1 MQLEESGVK
10 QAVRFGPLPDGQAC
24 RINALTGTP
33 GDAGAPAHLP
43 IRPLCK
49 RTSADAAA
57 FRKAALSRSCCR
69 PTTSRSWSCSWRRRC
84 KTGCAFRA
92 APGYYGRGM
101 NGLRPPRA
109 LPGPPLPCVS
119 VRCVSGHLRMRQP
132 LRKAALS
139 RSCCRPMIS
148 PWWSCSWRK
157 RCKTGCAFRAA
168 PGWSGMQDKCPY
180 GHPRRCRGPCTP
192 AHPSAV

>member
-1 MQLEESGVK
+1 MPLR
-10 QAVRFGPLPDGQAC
+10 APPAMPGPLHAC
-24 RINALTGTP
+24 PSVRCVSG
-33 GDAGAPAHLP
+33 HL
-43 IRPLCK
+43 RMRQPL
-49 RTSADAAA
+49 
-57 FRKAALSRSCCR
+57 RKAVLSRSCCR
-69 PTTSRSWSCSWRRRC
+69 PTTSRSWSCSWRKRC

-109 LPGPPLPCVS
+109 FPGPPLPCVS

-148 PWWSCSWRK
+148 RLWSCSWRRWYK
-157 RCKTGCAFRAA
+157 QQKTPPYRH
-168 PGWSGMQDKCPY
+168 PGTAGFVSFTDERLRPCL
-180 GHPRRCRGPCTP
+180 RCRTAPSSP
-192 AHPSAV
+192 ARWP